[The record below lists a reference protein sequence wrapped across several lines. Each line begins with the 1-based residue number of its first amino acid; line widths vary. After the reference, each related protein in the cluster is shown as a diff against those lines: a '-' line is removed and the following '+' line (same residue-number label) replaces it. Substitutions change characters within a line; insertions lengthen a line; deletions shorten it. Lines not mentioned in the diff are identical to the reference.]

1 MLIQRV
7 WRGIGNFNSTIKM
20 IARRQDARLKI
31 QRVLKRRARHNQVM
45 REVQRRITIKAEL
58 AEKVRLQALEEA
70 KEVNVLK
77 KEREAQ
83 E

>member
-1 MLIQRV
+1 
-7 WRGIGNFNSTIKM
+7 M
-20 IARRQDARLKI
+20 IARRQEARLKI
-31 QRVLKRRARHNQVM
+31 QRILKRRARQNQVL
-45 REVQRRITIKAEL
+45 REVQRRITIKADL